1 MSKDSDYVII
11 YRGEIH
17 HRITPGRWVLIQ
29 RAREYGGGWWLGK
42 AYDDV
47 FMLEFEKPSSM
58 AVATEYIMSH
68 GRMQTFPPWDDEFEL
83 KP

>member
-1 MSKDSDYVII
+1 MSKDSDYLII

-17 HRITPGRWVLIQ
+17 HRIEPGRWVLIQ
-29 RAREYGGGWWLGK
+29 RAREYGGGWWLGR

-58 AVATEYIMSH
+58 GDGIKYILSY
-68 GRMQTFPPWDDEFEL
+68 GRMLKSPPWDDDFKLE
-83 KP
+83 P